1 LEKTIDPTSFKPLY
15 LQISEILRDQ
25 IKSGT
30 YTPGDV
36 LPSENE
42 LLDQFSVSRNTAQ
55 RAIEDLVRDGLAIRV
70 QGKGTYVPK
79 SLVNF
84 GLHRLTSFSEEMR
97 FKGLEP
103 SSKIL
108 RFEREQP
115 VEKIARK
122 LHLEPEDDIY
132 NLARI
137 RYGDDYPMAI
147 QNSSLPV
154 KLCPNLEKYDF
165 RRESLFNVLE
175 KDYQLRITW
184 QSQDLK
190 PCNARKEEASALE
203 IDLGTPLLYLE
214 GVAYLERDIPIE
226 FKQIYYRSDLYDFS
240 MRSIRR

>member
-1 LEKTIDPTSFKPLY
+1 
-15 LQISEILRDQ
+15 
-25 IKSGT
+25 
-30 YTPGDV
+30 
-36 LPSENE
+36 
-42 LLDQFSVSRNTAQ
+42 
-55 RAIEDLVRDGLAIRV
+55 
-70 QGKGTYVPK
+70 
-79 SLVNF
+79 LVNF

-115 VEKIARK
+115 VEKITRK